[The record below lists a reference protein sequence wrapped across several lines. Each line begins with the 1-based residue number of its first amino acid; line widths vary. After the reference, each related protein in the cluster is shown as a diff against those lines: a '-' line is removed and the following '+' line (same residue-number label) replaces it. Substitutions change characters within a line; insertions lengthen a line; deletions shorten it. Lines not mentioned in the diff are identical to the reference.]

1 MDASTRLVLFK
12 TDEDSLPS
20 GQWDTGPGLFEI
32 QNPTKPYV
40 TIPIGINTNHD
51 ITIPRKTALG
61 ILQLVENVVETDIL
75 DKSQPAA
82 TVSQV
87 TTTQVS
93 NSDPPLWDPPVN
105 LDHLEEEQQEAAR
118 KLLHEE
124 SNAFARDGNDLGCI
138 PNL

>member
-1 MDASTRLVLFK
+1 MSPFQLVIK
-12 TDEDSLPS
+12 
-20 GQWDTGPGLFEI
+20 
-32 QNPTKPYV
+32 
-40 TIPIGINTNHD
+40 TNHE

-61 ILQLVENVVETDIL
+61 ILQRAENVVEEDIL
-75 DKSQPAA
+75 DKSPPAA

-93 NSDPPLWDPPVN
+93 NSDSPLWDPPVN

-118 KLLHEE
+118 KMLHEE

-138 PNL
+138 PNLQ